1 MNKSFFYI
9 SIIFFLNLS
18 CDNKYKSE
26 SVFLGGQIINPSS
39 NYLILYKNNS
49 TIDCLLLDANN
60 SFSKNY
66 EKLDSGIYKIEH
78 IPEYQS
84 IILEPGDSIW
94 FRVNASD
101 FNESLVYSG
110 NGASKNNFLM
120 DMKLK
125 IENENIFLSSKYSLE
140 SESFSIII
148 DSLVNDKKNI
158 WKEMDSINNLTEFSQ
173 KITMGSYVYPYAKIR
188 ERYALLRGTFWDSL
202 KDSMYF
208 GYRKF
213 LNFNDSDL
221 AYFDPYINY
230 VLNYLNE
237 ISLDSSNFYFANK
250 QLTNF
255 NIKRLQILDKKIDR
269 IQLKNNLARAIAYEE
284 ILNFTNHAK
293 HESFLQY
300 YFAVNTNT
308 NFLAEVINL
317 HNDIAKMG
325 KGYFLPIIKLQ
336 NYSLETIES
345 NLIFDGRPTVI
356 YFWSQTQMNH
366 YRETLRRLEMIKLE
380 KPKYRYIGISIQPL
394 NNLAIQV
401 HEIMGNDPNN
411 QFAIANFEVASKKW
425 IITLLNKAIILNS
438 NGKIVNGF
446 GNLFDNNFIDQL
458 N

>member
-140 SESFSIII
+140 
-148 DSLVNDKKNI
+148 
-158 WKEMDSINNLTEFSQ
+158 
-173 KITMGSYVYPYAKIR
+173 R
-188 ERYALLRGTFWDSL
+188 
-202 KDSMYF
+202 
-208 GYRKF
+208 
-213 LNFNDSDL
+213 
-221 AYFDPYINY
+221 
-230 VLNYLNE
+230 
-237 ISLDSSNFYFANK
+237 ANHF
-250 QLTNF
+250 QL
-255 NIKRLQILDKKIDR
+255 
-269 IQLKNNLARAIAYEE
+269 
-284 ILNFTNHAK
+284 
-293 HESFLQY
+293 
-300 YFAVNTNT
+300 
-308 NFLAEVINL
+308 
-317 HNDIAKMG
+317 
-325 KGYFLPIIKLQ
+325 
-336 NYSLETIES
+336 
-345 NLIFDGRPTVI
+345 
-356 YFWSQTQMNH
+356 
-366 YRETLRRLEMIKLE
+366 
-380 KPKYRYIGISIQPL
+380 
-394 NNLAIQV
+394 
-401 HEIMGNDPNN
+401 
-411 QFAIANFEVASKKW
+411 
-425 IITLLNKAIILNS
+425 
-438 NGKIVNGF
+438 
-446 GNLFDNNFIDQL
+446 
-458 N
+458 

>member
-1 MNKSFFYI
+1 
-9 SIIFFLNLS
+9 
-18 CDNKYKSE
+18 
-26 SVFLGGQIINPSS
+26 
-39 NYLILYKNNS
+39 
-49 TIDCLLLDANN
+49 
-60 SFSKNY
+60 
-66 EKLDSGIYKIEH
+66 
-78 IPEYQS
+78 
-84 IILEPGDSIW
+84 
-94 FRVNASD
+94 
-101 FNESLVYSG
+101 
-110 NGASKNNFLM
+110 
-120 DMKLK
+120 
-125 IENENIFLSSKYSLE
+125 
-140 SESFSIII
+140 
-148 DSLVNDKKNI
+148 
-158 WKEMDSINNLTEFSQ
+158 
-173 KITMGSYVYPYAKIR
+173 MGSYVYPYAKIR